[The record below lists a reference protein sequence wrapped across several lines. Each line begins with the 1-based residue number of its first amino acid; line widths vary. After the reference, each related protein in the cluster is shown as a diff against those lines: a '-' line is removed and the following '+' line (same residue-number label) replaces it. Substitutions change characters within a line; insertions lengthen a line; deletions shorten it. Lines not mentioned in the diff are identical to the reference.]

1 MDSGLGVISMRNSKT
16 TKLFTLP
23 IIIFVLL
30 FVIIPVIYVAVLS
43 FLKKDLLF
51 GVSSEFTLDNYKIIL
66 DPIYLNTFISSLKMA
81 LTSTII
87 VVLIGYPFGYFLA
100 KQNKKTSK
108 IVLTL
113 LIVPFWTNSLVKLY
127 GWMVILRSNGVLN
140 SILDL
145 AGVIDS
151 PLKMLY
157 TYEAVL
163 LGMLYSLLP
172 FMILPVYSSAEKIDW
187 SLLEAARDLGASSNY
202 AFWTVAFKLTL
213 PGLLSGFVLTFVPS
227 ISLFF
232 IADLLGGGKIMLVG
246 NLIKNQLLQSRNWP
260 FGAAL
265 SIILMLLTIST
276 ILVYKK
282 LTKSDLEGLV

>member
-1 MDSGLGVISMRNSKT
+1 MTSKT
-16 TKLFTLP
+16 TKLFALP
-23 IIIFVLL
+23 IIIFVAT
-30 FVIIPVIYVAVLS
+30 FVIMPLIYVLVLS

-51 GVSSEFTLDNYKIIL
+51 GVSNEFTFYNYKIIF
-66 DPIYLNTFISSLKMA
+66 DPIYLNTFLSSFKMA
-81 LTSTII
+81 FSSTII
-87 VVLIGYPFGYFLA
+87 VMLIGYPFGYFMA
-100 KQNKKTSK
+100 RQNKKNRK
-108 IVLTL
+108 LIMML
-113 LIVPFWTNSLVKLY
+113 LIVPFWTNALVKIY
-127 GWMVILRSNGVLN
+127 GWMVILRSNGIIN
-140 SILDL
+140 SLLELSGI
-145 AGVIDS
+145 IDS

-187 SLLEAARDLGASSNY
+187 SLLEAARDLGAKSNY
-202 AFWTVAFKLTL
+202 AFWTITFKLTL

-260 FGAAL
+260 FGASL
-265 SIILMLLTIST
+265 SIVLMLLTVTT
-276 ILVYKK
+276 ILIYKK
-282 LTKSDLEGLV
+282 VTKSDLEGLV